1 MINIFAV
8 FFGGGLGS
16 LLRYGISKLVLNFYT
31 GNFPLGT
38 FISNLL
44 SCIVLVFAVMYTKN
58 KVDNE
63 LMKLLIITGFCGG
76 FSTFSTFSFETFDLL
91 KSGNYVVAFLN
102 IFISVAVG
110 VGLIYFLL
118 KNQVQ

>member
-38 FISNLL
+38 FISNVL
-44 SCIVLVFAVMYTKN
+44 SCIILVVAVMYTKN

-63 LMKLLIITGFCGG
+63 LMKLLLITGFCGG

-91 KSGNYVVAFLN
+91 KSGNYLVAFLN